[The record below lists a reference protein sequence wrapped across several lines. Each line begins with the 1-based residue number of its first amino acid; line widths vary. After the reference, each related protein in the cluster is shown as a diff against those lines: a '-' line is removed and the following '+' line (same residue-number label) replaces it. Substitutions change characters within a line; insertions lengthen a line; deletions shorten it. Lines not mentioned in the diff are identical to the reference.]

1 MIRRSACLTTKNL
14 SETARGNAIT
24 PEWRIARVGFGI
36 LLVLLT
42 LSPMKIALIAPP
54 FIAVPPR
61 KYGGTELFIAEL
73 ARGLKLQGI
82 DVTVYTNGES
92 TVDAPMRWLY
102 PKGEWPLRSEVE
114 GSLKGLNHFAWALKE
129 AAQEAD
135 LIHVNSAPGLSFSRF
150 IGVPMVYTVHHAFD
164 PALSEF
170 YESYPEASYVT
181 ISDFQREKLSMP
193 DMRTIHHGINPSL
206 YPVVEKKQEYLSFL
220 GRIAPPK
227 GTHLAIEIA
236 KKSGIPLKIAGEIQ
250 PINKNYWETMVKP
263 HVDGKF
269 IEYVGEVGM
278 EDKVEFLSNSRAM
291 LFPVQWDEPFGL
303 VMIEAMACGTPVL
316 ALPGGSVAEV
326 VKEGVSGNVRGTAAE
341 LAECA
346 RTLDIP
352 VPIVR
357 GYMEEFFSVERMT
370 RDYINLYSEI
380 LRDGVAEAEQIV
392 A

>member
-1 MIRRSACLTTKNL
+1 M
-14 SETARGNAIT
+14 
-24 PEWRIARVGFGI
+24 
-36 LLVLLT
+36 
-42 LSPMKIALIAPP
+42 
-54 FIAVPPR
+54 
-61 KYGGTELFIAEL
+61 
-73 ARGLKLQGI
+73 QGI

-114 GSLKGLNHFAWALKE
+114 SSLRGLNHSSWALKE
-129 AAQEAD
+129 AAQSAD

-150 IGVPMVYTVHHAFD
+150 IDVPMVYTVHHAFD
-164 PALSEF
+164 AALSEF
-170 YESYPEASYVT
+170 YQAYPKASYVT
-181 ISDFQREKLSMP
+181 ISDFQREQLNMP

-250 PINKNYWETMVKP
+250 PVYKNYWETMVKP

-278 EDKVEFLSNSRAM
+278 KEKVEFLGNSWAM

-316 ALPGGSVAEV
+316 ATPRGSVREI
-326 VKEGVSGNVRGTAAE
+326 VKEGVSGHIRSNPDE
-341 LAECA
+341 LARCA
-346 RTLDIP
+346 QNLNFNSDA
-352 VPIVR
+352 VC
-357 GYMEEFFSVERMT
+357 GYMEEFFSVQRMT
-370 RDYINLYSEI
+370 RDYIALYSEI
-380 LRDGVAEAEQIV
+380 LHDGVAQTEQIV